1 MNRAILGTSF
11 GGGREN
17 GGNEPAAERRDEKL
31 DDTSIVVQLV
41 PAVFERSGFEGCLFS
56 KVID

>member
-41 PAVFERSGFEGCLFS
+41 PAVSNVVDS
-56 KVID
+56 KAVCSAK